1 MSSNSAY
8 PSDSTGAPAP
18 TQSGSTELQW
28 LSFSGLPNESVST
41 FVQSVQRVA
50 LQQNRMIDDV
60 WVAHYA
66 AACFSG
72 DSLLWYSDLDEA
84 IRNSWSELRRAL
96 LRQYLQNRQHN
107 PPSAVPPAPGNS
119 YLPQPPAAGPARR
132 ARPLSQSPSDIR
144 RGRIEVFLPQH
155 ARTVG
160 FLAFNER
167 ASTFST
173 VQDLAQAQVISFPN
187 VPLNSRFHIR
197 MEGPQV
203 PTQYPYLGLALK
215 NVYEIAPHIIPPPL
229 RATAMQAEDITR
241 PSEYCRS
248 KSLPGPA
255 GRAPIATWI
264 FRHCAQ
270 SSEAPRLRRS
280 AKTAY
285 SQERASSAIWIYDES
300 TEKLSMMWRMD
311 DDTEGELKAIVPN
324 DGQRYGSQGTLHMH
338 RSRDWTP
345 AQSRLDEW
353 PAELHFIP
361 EEL

>member
-1 MSSNSAY
+1 
-8 PSDSTGAPAP
+8 
-18 TQSGSTELQW
+18 
-28 LSFSGLPNESVST
+28 
-41 FVQSVQRVA
+41 
-50 LQQNRMIDDV
+50 MIDDV

-197 MEGPQV
+197 MAGFFLLNIQGAR
-203 PTQYPYLGLALK
+203 L
-215 NVYEIAPHIIPPPL
+215 IPF
-229 RATAMQAEDITR
+229 
-241 PSEYCRS
+241 
-248 KSLPGPA
+248 SLPGGTP
-255 GRAPIATWI
+255 
-264 FRHCAQ
+264 
-270 SSEAPRLRRS
+270 SSNPVPVP
-280 AKTAY
+280 
-285 SQERASSAIWIYDES
+285 WVGV
-300 TEKLSMMWRMD
+300 EKC
-311 DDTEGELKAIVPN
+311 I
-324 DGQRYGSQGTLHMH
+324 
-338 RSRDWTP
+338 
-345 AQSRLDEW
+345 
-353 PAELHFIP
+353 
-361 EEL
+361 